1 MSSFRNTVV
10 SEKSALFHRMFL
22 FPVQIKIHIFDGFH
36 RICPAEIF
44 TGVRFDDR
52 RVREIIEELPQHRR
66 RIRLRNRG
74 NTVPHRCQAHIR
86 CQKLVQA
93 FVDRTRVRCGQ
104 RAAVVQEEFRIAFP
118 FKATPL
124 KAMLEEKLKKS
135 VNIEND
141 ANCAALGEIKFGAAK
156 GCINAILLTLGT
168 GVGGG
173 IIIDGKIYKGA
184 TGVGGELGHMIVE
197 VGGKPCPCGFCGC
210 FEQYASATA
219 LVTDAKE
226 AAEKNPGS
234 ILGDIYKSNGNTLDG
249 KDVFEAIDKN
259 CPVAGVVLDKY
270 LTYLAAGI
278 DSIYSIF
285 DPEAVILTGGITNR
299 KDVMLP
305 RLKEKMRSPL
315 RVEISQLKSDAGS
328 FGAAML

>member
-1 MSSFRNTVV
+1 MNN
-10 SEKSALFHRMFL
+10 
-22 FPVQIKIHIFDGFH
+22 
-36 RICPAEIF
+36 
-44 TGVRFDDR
+44 
-52 RVREIIEELPQHRR
+52 
-66 RIRLRNRG
+66 IRLGIDIGGTDIKFIVVHGGDVLYKNKIKTAQTAEKIVDDIADVYKKITTEIAVE
-74 NTVPHRCQAHIR
+74 TVGVGTPGGITDG
-86 CQKLVQA
+86 V
-93 FVDRTRVRCGQ
+93 VD
-104 RAAVVQEEFRIAFP
+104 ADNLP
-118 FKATPL
+118 FKSTPL
-124 KAMLEEKLKKS
+124 KKMLEEKLEKF

-141 ANCAALGEIKFGAAK
+141 ANCAALGEIKLGAAS
-156 GCINAILLTLGT
+156 GCKNAVLLTLGT

-184 TGVGGELGHMIVE
+184 NGVGGELGHMIVE

-219 LVTDAKE
+219 LVSDAKE
-226 AAEKNPGS
+226 EAEKNPES
-234 ILGDIYKSNGNTLDG
+234 ILNGIYKANGNTLDG

-259 CPVAGVVLDKY
+259 CPVAGAVLDKY

-285 DPEAVILTGGITNR
+285 DPEAVILTGGITNK
-299 KDVMLP
+299 KDII
-305 RLKEKMRSPL
+305 LKGLSKKMRSPL